1 MIGMI
6 QILTYL
12 LAVYL
17 VFKAIEIFQIALM
30 SGRADRQVGM
40 IIGVAAILIAIGAA
54 GFFVNMADEQA
65 HSVSQH

>member
-1 MIGMI
+1 
-6 QILTYL
+6 
-12 LAVYL
+12 
-17 VFKAIEIFQIALM
+17 
-30 SGRADRQVGM
+30 M